1 MKNYIIVSMVIL
13 TSVLTGCG
21 GSGGGSGDGTGGSG
35 GGSQKTDPNTP
46 VLNTIGDKTITLGD
60 PPLTFTVSATDPN
73 NLMLMYSTDGSVG
86 GTIPNP
92 YTDTGSLAAFDP
104 DTHQFRWDVTGVAP
118 ADYWVQFTVT
128 NSNGYSDSET
138 IRIRVQSQ
146 PSEFEIG
153 KMNYDA
159 DCASCHGPEGRNGN
173 QTLLQCV
180 DPTLFY
186 EKINGGSMTGYA
198 NGWSSSDQDAV
209 LFYLHNVNPSI
220 C

>member
-1 MKNYIIVSMVIL
+1 MKNLIIVNMVMFMSL
-13 TSVLTGCG
+13 LTGCG
-21 GSGGGSGDGTGGSG
+21 GSGGGSSGNEAGGAG

-46 VLNTIGDKTITLGD
+46 VLNTIGYKTIILGD
-60 PPLTFTVSATDPN
+60 PPLAFTVSASDPN
-73 NLMLMYSTDGSVG
+73 NLTLMYSTDGSVG
-86 GTIPNP
+86 TGANP
-92 YTDTGSLAAFDP
+92 YIDTGSVATFNP
-104 DTHQFRWDVTGVAP
+104 DTQQFSWDVTGVAP
-118 ADYWVQFTVT
+118 ADYWVQFTVMNT
-128 NSNGYSDSET
+128 NGYSDSET
-138 IRIRVQSQ
+138 IRIRVQDQ

-153 KMNYDA
+153 QRNYDA
-159 DCASCHGPEGRNGN
+159 DCARCHGPEGRNGS